1 MDNIKVYKDDD
12 PEVKT
17 ESIVTLKLPLFHP
30 NETDSPTAK
39 RIVRDAMIEFC
50 EAAGLDIY
58 QRNEQG
64 EIVSVLE
71 DMIVPAIEQHF
82 RQQFVT
88 VVTAHRQEKAAR
100 QQAEETQLA
109 LLGEVYKTRH
119 QRMREQQ
126 QVDAT

>member
-1 MDNIKVYKDDD
+1 MQNIKVYKDDD

-30 NETDSPTAK
+30 NETDAAAAQ

-58 QRNEQG
+58 DRNDQG
-64 EIVSVLE
+64 EIVSIVE
-71 DMIVPAIEQHF
+71 DKIVPAIEQHF
-82 RQQFVT
+82 QRQFIT

-100 QQAEETQLA
+100 VQAEETQLA
-109 LLGEVYKTRH
+109 LMGEVFRTRH
-119 QRMREQQ
+119 QRQREEQKGNE
-126 QVDAT
+126 